1 MRHTFETY
9 NEYNSSEHL
18 KSSVAECKVSVAQ
31 VKKQVYVLGI
41 CTFRDIDSFI

>member
-18 KSSVAECKVSVAQ
+18 KKSSVAECKVSVAQ
-31 VKKQVYVLGI
+31 VEKQVYVLGI
-41 CTFRDIDSFI
+41 CTLRH